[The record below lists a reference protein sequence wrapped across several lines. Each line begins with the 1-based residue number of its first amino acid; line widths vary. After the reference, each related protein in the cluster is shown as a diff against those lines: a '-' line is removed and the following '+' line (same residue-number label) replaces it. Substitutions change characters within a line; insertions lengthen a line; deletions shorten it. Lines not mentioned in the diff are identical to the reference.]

1 MVDSTEP
8 VLREV
13 KLGKSKIDFKVGN
26 IYIEVKTPL
35 LTINVKYGK
44 NFKTKKKS
52 ISTSTERMA
61 KHVQDLAKSLKEEE
75 RAILLV
81 VNQYRITEN
90 KPFYKSKNFKKMKK
104 IITDSIN
111 AGVEF
116 WNLELNF
123 SPEGVSIHQLKET
136 TNEVLKI
143 K

>member
-1 MVDSTEP
+1 MLYLE
-8 VLREV
+8 
-13 KLGKSKIDFKVGN
+13 KILKQ
-26 IYIEVKTPL
+26 
-35 LTINVKYGK
+35 
-44 NFKTKKKS
+44 KKS
-52 ISTSTERMA
+52 ISSSTERMA
-61 KHVQDLAKSLKEEE
+61 KHIQDLAKSLKEEE

-123 SPEGVSIHQLKET
+123 SPEGVSIHELKET
-136 TNEVLKI
+136 TNDVLKI